1 MTRFTKTESGK
12 YSVHGNTYEMLVG
25 TRAQVWHGTAF
36 KTNGGLSKKDLVQNK
51 AGRIVSKAKHST
63 AKKEMRLVKAGY
75 GTKKGKFGYVKLSG
89 KSRKMK
95 GGMYNVA
102 KAGVVSNNVN
112 GNNNGNNNVQHP
124 VAAVGAVR
132 RGGSKRRGRGGMVNL
147 PLSPSYYDG
156 KGEGTSGVEL
166 QFIAGQGGS
175 KRRGRGR
182 RGGMAN
188 LPLSPSYYD
197 GKGVGTSGVE
207 LQFIAGQGN

>member
-12 YSVHGNTYEMLVG
+12 YVVHGHTYEMLVG

-89 KSRKMK
+89 KSRKMR
-95 GGMYNVA
+95 GGMNGTVHNSTMHNVA

-112 GNNNGNNNVQHP
+112 GNVQHP

-132 RGGSKRRGRGGMVNL
+132 RGGSKRRGRG
-147 PLSPSYYDG
+147 
-156 KGEGTSGVEL
+156 
-166 QFIAGQGGS
+166 
-175 KRRGRGR
+175 R
-182 RGGMAN
+182 RGGMVN

-197 GKGVGTSGVE
+197 GKGVGTSGVA